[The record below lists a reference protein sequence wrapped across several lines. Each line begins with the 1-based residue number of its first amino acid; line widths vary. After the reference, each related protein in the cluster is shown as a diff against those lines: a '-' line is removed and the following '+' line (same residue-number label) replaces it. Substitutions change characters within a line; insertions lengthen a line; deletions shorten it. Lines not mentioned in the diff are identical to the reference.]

1 MFSFVVQVL
10 LYQIE
15 KSAVPIGIA
24 PFDMSFPYLLLSLTG
39 RGRGEGLFTSACT
52 SFHS

>member
-1 MFSFVVQVL
+1 MFSFVVQVP

-15 KSAVPIGIA
+15 KA
-24 PFDMSFPYLLLSLTG
+24 PFRLEQRLLNIRFLLLPSL
-39 RGRGEGLFTSACT
+39 REGLGVGFTSACT